1 MEDSKNKTESKNL
14 SAYDS
19 VRVRPQN
26 KARFNKLLAAAN
38 KKDSGG
44 KIVADDLFGLMLD
57 RITPKDLQ
65 HLQNKSLSN
74 EDRIELLRR
83 AYVKVRGQ
91 ITKDY
96 FFGFTLS
103 TEFPEFLHK
112 HGIGIVSSPV
122 SHTAISEGAL

>member
-1 MEDSKNKTESKNL
+1 MEDSKNKTESKTL

-26 KARFNKLLAAAN
+26 KVRFNKLLASAN

-57 RITPKDLQ
+57 KITPKDLQ
-65 HLQNKSLSN
+65 QLQHKSLSN

-91 ITKDY
+91 ITKDD

-103 TEFPEFLHK
+103 AE
-112 HGIGIVSSPV
+112 
-122 SHTAISEGAL
+122 

>member
-26 KARFNKLLAAAN
+26 KVRFNKLLATAN

-65 HLQNKSLSN
+65 HLQHKSLSN

-83 AYVKVRGQ
+83 TYVKVRGQ
-91 ITKDY
+91 ITKDD

-103 TEFPEFLHK
+103 PEFPEFLQK
-112 HGIGIVSSPV
+112 HGGDILG
-122 SHTAISEGAL
+122 GAKHNLPATGCDS